1 MRQVLTES
9 NRSARRRMPSQA
21 HCRGCWSQW
30 SAIPSSRRPAT
41 SASCRKSCRPP
52 RTGSRSRGSSITTPR
67 RSTTPSSSSS
77 PRRSSR
83 AWHTRSGR
91 TSGRSKIKP
100 NGRYRRL
107 TSPDANLF
115 QQQEANRRR
124 TTWLVIGFVL
134 FFAWLG
140 FGGDYVWALQGHHP
154 FPWVGILL
162 TTVAIITAWHT
173 YKTGPEKVLWATGAQ
188 ELIDQKTDAERQ
200 VANVVD
206 EMAIAAGIPRP
217 RLWIIPDDDP
227 NALAT
232 GHDPRDSHIAVTRGL
247 LKICNRDELQAV
259 IAHELGHVKNL
270 DVRLMTT
277 LAALVGAVLLVRD
290 GMGRTMRGG
299 GIPLR
304 GGRKGKSAGPLLAIL
319 LALWVISWIIAPLVT
334 QLLALAVSRR
344 REYLADAMSAQF
356 TRNPLALASA
366 LEKIEGAA
374 APTTS
379 IKSGAAHLCICD
391 PLGRRLTNS
400 EGWLA
405 DRFATHPP
413 MSMRISRLKG
423 MGYAQLKKEGGSS
436 AISAPA

>member
-1 MRQVLTES
+1 MMFCRAHHVAPLPSRNLGVPTMWVLLVVVVVAVLWVIGAYNGLISLKNQTINAFKQIDVQLKRRHDLIPNLVNSVKGAMDFE
-9 NRSARRRMPSQA
+9 RSTLEAVIQARNQAVKVNASGPEGIKQISQA
-21 HCRGCWSQW
+21 ENALSGALSRLLVTVERYPELKETGNIGQLQEEL
-30 SAIPSSRRPAT
+30 SST
-41 SASCRKSCRPP
+41 
-52 RTGSRSRGSSITTPR
+52 
-67 RSTTPSSSSS
+67 
-77 PRRSSR
+77 
-83 AWHTRSGR
+83 
-91 TSGRSKIKP
+91 
-100 NGRYRRL
+100 
-107 TSPDANLF
+107 
-115 QQQEANRRR
+115 ENRIG
-124 TTWLVIGFVL
+124 LV
-134 FFAWLG
+134 
-140 FGGDYVWALQGHHP
+140 
-154 FPWVGILL
+154 L
-162 TTVAIITAWHT
+162 TTVAIFTAWHT
-173 YKTGPEKVLWATGAQ
+173 YKTGPEKVLWATGAH
-188 ELIDQKTDAERQ
+188 ELIDPQTDAERQ

-217 RLWIIPDDDP
+217 RIWIIPDEDP
-227 NALAT
+227 NAFAT

-247 LKICNRDELQAV
+247 LRICNRDELQAV

-304 GGRKGKSAGPLLAIL
+304 GARKGKSAGPLLAIL
-319 LALWVISWIIAPLVT
+319 LALWVISWILAPLVT

-374 APTTS
+374 APTAS

-423 MGYAQLKKEGGSS
+423 MGYAQLKKEGGSFTSS
-436 AISAPA
+436 ALG

>member
-1 MRQVLTES
+1 
-9 NRSARRRMPSQA
+9 
-21 HCRGCWSQW
+21 
-30 SAIPSSRRPAT
+30 
-41 SASCRKSCRPP
+41 
-52 RTGSRSRGSSITTPR
+52 
-67 RSTTPSSSSS
+67 
-77 PRRSSR
+77 
-83 AWHTRSGR
+83 
-91 TSGRSKIKP
+91 
-100 NGRYRRL
+100 L
-107 TSPDANLF
+107 TSPDGNLF
-115 QQQEANRRR
+115 QQQEANRQR

-140 FGGDYVWALQGHHP
+140 FGGDYVWSLQGHHP
-154 FPWVGILL
+154 FPWVGIVL
-162 TTVAIITAWHT
+162 TTVAILTAWHT
-173 YKTGPEKVLWATGAQ
+173 YKTGPEKVLWATGAH
-188 ELIDQKTDAERQ
+188 ELIDPQTDAERQ
-200 VANVVD
+200 VTNVVD
-206 EMAIAAGIPRP
+206 EMAIAAGVPRP
-217 RLWIIPDDDP
+217 RIWIIPDDDP
-227 NALAT
+227 NAFAT

-247 LKICNRDELQAV
+247 LRICNRDELQAV

-290 GMGRTMRGG
+290 GMGRMMRGG
-299 GIPLR
+299 GLPVR
-304 GGRKGKSAGPLLAIL
+304 GTRKGKSAGPLLAIL

-366 LEKIEGAA
+366 LEKIDGAA

-436 AISAPA
+436 AISAPV

>member
-1 MRQVLTES
+1 M
-9 NRSARRRMPSQA
+9 
-21 HCRGCWSQW
+21 
-30 SAIPSSRRPAT
+30 
-41 SASCRKSCRPP
+41 
-52 RTGSRSRGSSITTPR
+52 
-67 RSTTPSSSSS
+67 
-77 PRRSSR
+77 
-83 AWHTRSGR
+83 
-91 TSGRSKIKP
+91 
-100 NGRYRRL
+100 
-107 TSPDANLF
+107 TSPDGNLF

-140 FGGDYVWALQGHHP
+140 FGGDYVWSLQSHHP
-154 FPWVGILL
+154 FPWVGIVL

-173 YKTGPEKVLWATGAQ
+173 YKTGPEKVLWASAAQ
-188 ELIDQKTDAERQ
+188 ELITPQTDPERQ

-206 EMAIAAGIPRP
+206 EMSIAAGIPRP
-217 RLWIIPDDDP
+217 RIWIIPDDDP
-227 NALAT
+227 NAFAT
-232 GHDPRDSHIAVTRGL
+232 GHGPRDSHIAVTRGL

-277 LAALVGAVLLVRD
+277 LAALVGAVLLVRE
-290 GMGRTMRGG
+290 GMGRMMRGG
-299 GIPLR
+299 GIPIR
-304 GGRKGKSAGPLLAIL
+304 GGRKGGKNAGPLLAIL

-436 AISAPA
+436 AISTPA